1 MCTNIHILL
10 PVHNRREI
18 TRRFIDCLKS
28 QTYQNYHLILIDDG
42 SLDGTA
48 EMVRESIDALTVIT
62 GRGNWW
68 WAGALQQGY
77 QWLKSHEIP
86 VNDLV
91 LIINDDTEF
100 ERDFLKNAVDALISN
115 SRKLLLAKTF
125 DLATRDLYEV
135 GVRVDWKNLTFERL
149 LSEEGITCFST
160 RGLFFRMEDMLVIGG
175 FYSKILPHYLSDYE
189 FTIRAVRKGFTLTTD
204 DKVRLFVNKET
215 TGYHLPEVTSI
226 HEFINNYFSIK
237 SSSYILS
244 WTSFILLSSPIKYI
258 PINLLKV
265 WGWAFMTLLRL
276 LYSKH

>member
-1 MCTNIHILL
+1 MCTTIHILL

-28 QTYQNYHLILIDDG
+28 QTYLNYQLILIDDG
-42 SLDGTA
+42 SIDGTA
-48 EMVRESIDALTVIT
+48 EMVRESIYALTVIT
-62 GRGNWW
+62 GWGNWW

-77 QWLKSHEIP
+77 QWLKNHDIP
-86 VNDLV
+86 ANDLV

-100 ERDFLKNAVDALISN
+100 EIDFLKNAVDAMKSN

-125 DLATRDLYEV
+125 DLATQDLYEV
-135 GVRVDWKNLTFERL
+135 GVRVDWRNLTFERL

-204 DKVRLFVNKET
+204 DKVRLFVNNET
-215 TGYHLPEVTSI
+215 TGYHLSKVTSI

-276 LYSKH
+276 QYSKH